1 MTGNYYI
8 CFSTTKI
15 NEKARNMKR
24 KRTAI
29 FLLAAALLPLRQAE
43 ACTNILV
50 SKGASRDGSTMV
62 TYTADS
68 HQLYGCLYFRPA
80 AKYAPGTMMPVY
92 EWDTGRYLGEIPQ
105 AAETYSVIG
114 NMNEHQLVIA
124 ESTFGGRHELV
135 DTTGLIDYGTL
146 IYTTLQRARTA
157 REAIAVMNDLVTK
170 YGYCSEGESF
180 SIADPNEVWHMEMIG
195 KGVEMKDGANVNRGS
210 VWVAVKVP
218 DGYISMHA
226 NQARITQFP
235 LDDPQ
240 NCLYSPDLIAFAK
253 SKGLYKGPDKGF
265 SFAEAF
271 APADF
276 SALRAC
282 EARVWSTF
290 NRVTRGAMEKYLD
303 YAMGHNRSNRMPLF
317 VKPVEKLS
325 AKEVMWLMRDH
336 YEDTPLD
343 MRNDIGAGGHNLP
356 YRWRPMTFT
365 VDGQEYVNE
374 RAIATQQTGFWFV
387 SQSRSWLPDAIGGLL
402 WFGVDDSGT
411 SCLTPIYTS
420 STRVPE
426 CFREGNGHLTEYST
440 TSAFWLFNRVTNFAY
455 LRYDLI
461 SEDIKRVIHETEDRN
476 MAEIP
481 AVDAAAEMLYKQN
494 PELAVDFLTD
504 YSVRTAQKM
513 FDRWMELDR
522 YLLVKY
528 MDGNV
533 KKEKDGQFEDNGN
546 GRHIPAMPDFPGYNE
561 AWQRA
566 VAAGTG
572 DRLKVVE
579 PK

>member
-1 MTGNYYI
+1 M
-8 CFSTTKI
+8 
-15 NEKARNMKR
+15 
-24 KRTAI
+24 
-29 FLLAAALLPLRQAE
+29 
-43 ACTNILV
+43 
-50 SKGASRDGSTMV
+50 
-62 TYTADS
+62 
-68 HQLYGCLYFRPA
+68 
-80 AKYAPGTMMPVY
+80 
-92 EWDTGRYLGEIPQ
+92 
-105 AAETYSVIG
+105 
-114 NMNEHQLVIA
+114 
-124 ESTFGGRHELV
+124 
-135 DTTGLIDYGTL
+135 
-146 IYTTLQRARTA
+146 
-157 REAIAVMNDLVTK
+157 
-170 YGYCSEGESF
+170 
-180 SIADPNEVWHMEMIG
+180 
-195 KGVEMKDGANVNRGS
+195 
-210 VWVAVKVP
+210 KVP

-240 NCLYSPDLIAFAK
+240 NCLYSPDLITFAK

-513 FDRWMELDR
+513 FDRWTELDR

>member
-180 SIADPNEVWHMEMIG
+180 SIADPNEVWHMEMVG
-195 KGVEMKDGANVNRGS
+195 KGVEMKDGANVNRGA

-218 DGYISMHA
+218 DGSI
-226 NQARITQFP
+226 
-235 LDDPQ
+235 
-240 NCLYSPDLIAFAK
+240 
-253 SKGLYKGPDKGF
+253 
-265 SFAEAF
+265 
-271 APADF
+271 
-276 SALRAC
+276 
-282 EARVWSTF
+282 
-290 NRVTRGAMEKYLD
+290 
-303 YAMGHNRSNRMPLF
+303 
-317 VKPVEKLS
+317 
-325 AKEVMWLMRDH
+325 
-336 YEDTPLD
+336 
-343 MRNDIGAGGHNLP
+343 
-356 YRWRPMTFT
+356 RP
-365 VDGQEYVNE
+365 
-374 RAIATQQTGFWFV
+374 I
-387 SQSRSWLPDAIGGLL
+387 
-402 WFGVDDSGT
+402 
-411 SCLTPIYTS
+411 
-420 STRVPE
+420 
-426 CFREGNGHLTEYST
+426 
-440 TSAFWLFNRVTNFAY
+440 
-455 LRYDLI
+455 
-461 SEDIKRVIHETEDRN
+461 
-476 MAEIP
+476 
-481 AVDAAAEMLYKQN
+481 
-494 PELAVDFLTD
+494 
-504 YSVRTAQKM
+504 
-513 FDRWMELDR
+513 
-522 YLLVKY
+522 
-528 MDGNV
+528 
-533 KKEKDGQFEDNGN
+533 
-546 GRHIPAMPDFPGYNE
+546 
-561 AWQRA
+561 
-566 VAAGTG
+566 
-572 DRLKVVE
+572 
-579 PK
+579 